1 MDEQTEILLFRIRAM
16 SEHMAETAG
25 MMAAYGDR
33 NNTPEANDH
42 ADELVGAAVIAA
54 KWAEEIERD
63 GGGKQE

>member
-1 MDEQTEILLFRIRAM
+1 MGVSTETLVFRIKAM

-54 KWAEEIERD
+54 KWAEGIERD
-63 GGGKQE
+63 GGDKQE